1 MTPVGSPTPSAAGVR
16 TLSNFIAGQW
26 RESSGRRIPDLNP
39 ADTTELVAEAPASTA
54 AEAASA
60 CEAAAQAFDA
70 WRATPAP
77 KRGQILYAVQ
87 RRLEERREELAAIL
101 TREEGKTLVE
111 SRGEIQRAIN
121 VVEFFAG
128 EARRITGETIPS
140 ELPNNF
146 CYTVK
151 QPVGPVAVITPW
163 NFPIAI
169 PIWKIAPALVSGD
182 TVVFKP
188 ASLTPMT
195 ASAIVEIFH
204 EAGLP
209 GGVLNLVHGG
219 GREVGDT
226 IVRHP
231 AIQAVSFTG
240 SNDVG
245 IGIYA
250 AAAARGIKCQC
261 EMGGKNP
268 IVVLGDADLDLA
280 VESAVQGAFGSTG
293 QRCTAT
299 SRAVVVDRIANDF
312 VERLNART
320 AALVVGNGLDRATDI
335 GPSVDEKQMQTVLD
349 YVDVGRREGAR
360 LVRGGQRLT
369 DGGLERG
376 YFVSPAIFD
385 RVDVSMRIAQEEIFG
400 PVLSVIRVTDDR
412 AALSAA
418 NNVRFGLSASV
429 YTSDV
434 GAMFRFVDR
443 LDAGI
448 VHVNSP
454 TVGGEAHIP
463 FGGMKATGVG
473 LREMGRVAID
483 FYTELKVVYVDYTGR
498 ARTGNLY

>member
-1 MTPVGSPTPSAAGVR
+1 MTPVDSPAHSATGIR
-16 TLSNFIAGQW
+16 TLGNFIDGEW
-26 RESSGRRIPDLNP
+26 RPSTGRPVPDVNP
-39 ADTTELVAEAPASTA
+39 ADTNEHLAEAPASTA
-54 AEAASA
+54 AEAASG
-60 CEAAAQAFDA
+60 CEAAARAFPA

-77 KRGQILYAVQ
+77 KRGQILYAAQ
-87 RRLEERREELAAIL
+87 RQMEERREELAAIL
-101 TREEGKTLVE
+101 TREEGKTLAE

-121 VVEFFAG
+121 VIEFFAG

-140 ELPNNF
+140 ELPHNF

-195 ASAIVEIFH
+195 AATIVEIFH
-204 EAGLP
+204 QAGVP
-209 GGVLNLVHGG
+209 AGVLNLVYGG
-219 GREVGDT
+219 GREVGET

-245 IGIYA
+245 IGIYGA
-250 AAAARGIKCQC
+250 AALRGIKCQC

-299 SRAVVVDRIANDF
+299 SRAVVVERIADDF
-312 VERLNART
+312 VERLEART
-320 AALVVGNGLDRATDI
+320 SRLVVGNGLQPGTDV
-335 GPSVDEKQMQTVLD
+335 GPSVDEKPMQPVLD
-349 YVDVGRREGAR
+349 YVEIGRREGAR
-360 LVRGGQRLT
+360 LVRGGNRLT
-369 DGGLERG
+369 EDGLERG
-376 YFVSPAIFD
+376 YFLAPAIFD
-385 RVDVSMRIAQEEIFG
+385 GVDVSMRIAQEEIFG
-400 PVLSVIRVTDDR
+400 PVLSIIRVPDDR
-412 AALSAA
+412 SALAAA

-434 GAMFRFVDR
+434 AAMFRFVDR

-448 VHVNSP
+448 IHVNSP

>member
-1 MTPVGSPTPSAAGVR
+1 MR
-16 TLSNFIAGQW
+16 TLKNFIGGKW
-26 RESSGRRIPDLNP
+26 CDSRGGRVKDFNP
-39 ADTTELVAEAPASTA
+39 ADVDDVVAEAPSSTA
-54 AEAASA
+54 AEAAEA
-60 CEAAAQAFDA
+60 CEAAARAFEK
-70 WRATPAP
+70 WRRTPAP
-77 KRGQILYAVQ
+77 VRGQILFKVQ
-87 RRLEERREELAAIL
+87 RRMEERRQELAEAL
-101 TREEGKTLVE
+101 TREEGKTIGE

-146 CYTVK
+146 CYTIK
-151 QPVGPVAVITPW
+151 QPVGPVAIITPW
-163 NFPIAI
+163 NFPVAI
-169 PIWKIAPALVSGD
+169 PIWKMAPALVSGN

-188 ASLTPMT
+188 ASLTPLT
-195 ASAIVEIFH
+195 AALIVEIFD
-204 EAGLP
+204 ECGLP
-209 GGVLNLVHGG
+209 PGVLNLVYGG

-231 AIQAVSFTG
+231 AILAVSFTG

-245 IGIYA
+245 VGLYG

-280 VESAVQGAFGSTG
+280 VESTVQGAFGSTG

-299 SRAVVVDRIANDF
+299 SRAVVVQNVANEF
-312 VERLNART
+312 VERLAART
-320 AALVVGNGLDRATDI
+320 ESLVVGNGLNPATNV
-335 GPSVDEKQMQTVLD
+335 GPSVDERQLETVLS
-349 YVDVGRREGAR
+349 YVEAGQHEGAR
-360 LVRGGQRLT
+360 LVRGGERIRD
-369 DGGLERG
+369 DGRDRG

-385 RVDVSMRIAQEEIFG
+385 HVDANMRIAQEEIFG
-400 PVLSVIRVTDDR
+400 PVLSLIRVPDNDS
-412 AALSAA
+412 ALSVA

-429 YTSDV
+429 YTNDV
-434 GAMFRFVDR
+434 AAMFKFVDR

-448 VHVNSP
+448 LHVNSP

-483 FYTELKVVYVDYTGR
+483 FYTELKVVYVDYTGGVR
-498 ARTGNLY
+498 KTNLY

>member
-1 MTPVGSPTPSAAGVR
+1 MR
-16 TLSNFIAGQW
+16 ILKNFIGGEW
-26 RESSGRRIPDLNP
+26 RESSSGKRIADLNP
-39 ADTTELVAEAPASTA
+39 ADVTDVVAEAPSSTA
-54 AEAASA
+54 AEAAEA
-60 CEAAAQAFDA
+60 CEAAARAFEG
-70 WRATPAP
+70 WRCTPAP
-77 KRGQILYAVQ
+77 VRGQILFRAQ
-87 RRLEERREELAAIL
+87 RRMEERRQELAEAL
-101 TREEGKTLVE
+101 TREEGKTIAE

-121 VVEFFAG
+121 VIEFFAG

-151 QPVGPVAVITPW
+151 QPMGPVAIITPW

-169 PIWKIAPALVSGD
+169 PIWKMAPALVSGN

-188 ASLTPMT
+188 ATLTPLT
-195 ASAIVEIFH
+195 AALIAEIFD
-204 EAGLP
+204 ESGLP
-209 GGVLNLVHGG
+209 AGVLNLVFGG

-245 IGIYA
+245 GALYS

-268 IVVLGDADLDLA
+268 IVILGDADLDLA
-280 VESAVQGAFGSTG
+280 VESTVQGAFGSTG

-299 SRAVVVDRIANDF
+299 SRAVVVDSIANEF
-312 VERLNART
+312 LERLEART
-320 AALVVGNGLDRATDI
+320 ASLIVGNGLNPGTNV
-335 GPSVDEKQMQTVLD
+335 GPSVDERQLETVLG
-349 YVDVGRREGAR
+349 YVATGKREGAR
-360 LVRGGQRLT
+360 LVRGGDRVS
-369 DGGLERG
+369 DEGRDRG
-376 YFVSPAIFD
+376 FFVSPAIFD
-385 RVDVSMRIAQEEIFG
+385 RVDEHMRIAQEEIFG
-400 PVLSVIRVTDDR
+400 PVVSVIRVPD
-412 AALSAA
+412 ASKALSVA
-418 NNVRFGLSASV
+418 NGVRFGLSASV
-429 YTSDV
+429 YTNDV
-434 GAMFRFVDR
+434 ASMFRFVDR

-448 VHVNSP
+448 IHVNSP

-483 FYTELKVVYVDYTGR
+483 FYTELKVVYVDYTGGVR
-498 ARTGNLY
+498 KTNLY

>member
-1 MTPVGSPTPSAAGVR
+1 MR
-16 TLSNFIAGQW
+16 TLKNFIAGQW
-26 RESSGRRIPDLNP
+26 RDSTGARVKDLNP
-39 ADTTELVAEAPASTA
+39 ADVQDVVADAPASTA
-54 AEAASA
+54 AEAAAA
-60 CEAAAQAFDA
+60 CEAAARAFDG
-70 WRATPAP
+70 WRQTPAP
-77 KRGQILYAVQ
+77 VRGQILFKVQ
-87 RRLEERREELAAIL
+87 RRMEERRQELAEAL
-101 TREEGKTLVE
+101 TREEGKTIAE

-140 ELPNNF
+140 ELAGNF
-146 CYTVK
+146 CYTLK

-169 PIWKIAPALVSGD
+169 PIWKIAPALVAGN

-188 ASLTPMT
+188 ATLTPLT
-195 ASAIVEIFH
+195 AALIVDIFD
-204 EAGLP
+204 ECGLP
-209 GGVLNLVHGG
+209 GGVLNLVFGG

-231 AIQAVSFTG
+231 AILAVSFTG

-245 IGIYA
+245 AGLYA

-268 IVVLGDADLDLA
+268 IVVLGDANLELA
-280 VESAVQGAFGSTG
+280 VESTLQGAFGSTG

-299 SRAVVVDRIANDF
+299 SRAVVVDSIADEF
-312 VERLNART
+312 VERLDART
-320 AALVVGNGLDRATDI
+320 ASLVVGNGLNPATHV
-335 GPSVDEKQMQTVLD
+335 GPSVDERQLETVLS
-349 YVDVGRREGAR
+349 YVETGRHEGAR
-360 LVRGGQRLT
+360 LVRGGQRLRR
-369 DGGLERG
+369 DGLGRG
-376 YFVSPAIFD
+376 YFVAPAIFD
-385 RVDVSMRIAQEEIFG
+385 RVEAGMRIAQEEIFG
-400 PVLSVIRVTDDR
+400 PVLSLIRVPDDG
-412 AALSAA
+412 AALAVA

-434 GAMFRFVDR
+434 SAMFTFVDR

-483 FYTELKVVYVDYTGR
+483 FYTELKVVYVDYTGGVR
-498 ARTGNLY
+498 KTNLY

>member
-1 MTPVGSPTPSAAGVR
+1 MR
-16 TLSNFIAGQW
+16 TLKNFIDGKW
-26 RESSGRRIPDLNP
+26 RDSHGGRVKDFNP
-39 ADTTELVAEAPASTA
+39 ADIHDVVADAPSSTS
-54 AEAASA
+54 AEAAGA
-60 CEAAAQAFDA
+60 CDAAARAFPG
-70 WRATPAP
+70 WRQTPAP
-77 KRGQILYAVQ
+77 VRGQILYKVQ
-87 RRLEERREELAAIL
+87 RRMEERRQELAEAL
-101 TREEGKTLVE
+101 TREEGKTIAE

-146 CYTVK
+146 CYTLK

-169 PIWKIAPALVSGD
+169 PIWKIAPALVSGN

-188 ASLTPMT
+188 ASLTPLT
-195 ASAIVEIFH
+195 AALIVEIFD
-204 EAGLP
+204 ECGLP
-209 GGVLNLVHGG
+209 PGVLNLVYGG

-231 AIQAVSFTG
+231 AILAVSFTG

-245 IGIYA
+245 VGLYG

-268 IVVLGDADLDLA
+268 IVILGDADLDLA
-280 VESAVQGAFGSTG
+280 VESTIQGAFGATG

-299 SRAVVVDRIANDF
+299 SRAVVVEDVADEFVDRLA
-312 VERLNART
+312 AR
-320 AALVVGNGLDRATDI
+320 AASLVVGNGLNPETNI
-335 GPSVDEKQMQTVLD
+335 GPAVDERQLETVLN
-349 YVDVGRREGAR
+349 YVEVGQHEGAR
-360 LVRGGQRLT
+360 LVRGGERVS
-369 DGGLERG
+369 DNGRARG
-376 YFVSPAIFD
+376 YFVAPAIFD
-385 RVDVSMRIAQEEIFG
+385 HVDANMRIAQEEIFG
-400 PVLSVIRVTDDR
+400 PVLSLIRVSDNES
-412 AALSAA
+412 ALSVA

-429 YTSDV
+429 YTNDV
-434 GAMFRFVDR
+434 AAMFRFVDR

-448 VHVNSP
+448 LHVNSP
-454 TVGGEAHIP
+454 TVGGEAHVP

-483 FYTELKVVYVDYTGR
+483 FYTELKVVYVDYTGGLR
-498 ARTGNLY
+498 KGNLY

>member
-1 MTPVGSPTPSAAGVR
+1 MR
-16 TLSNFIAGQW
+16 TLKNFIGGAW
-26 RESSGRRIPDLNP
+26 RESASGTCVSDLNP
-39 ADTTELVAEAPASTA
+39 ADVSDVVAEAPVSTA
-54 AEAASA
+54 AEAAEA
-60 CEAAAQAFDA
+60 CDAAARAFEG
-70 WRATPAP
+70 WRNTPAP
-77 KRGQILYAVQ
+77 VRGQILFRVQ
-87 RRLEERREELAAIL
+87 RRMEERRQELAEAL
-101 TREEGKTLVE
+101 TREEGKTIAE

-151 QPVGPVAVITPW
+151 QPMGPVGIITPW
-163 NFPIAI
+163 NFPVAI
-169 PIWKIAPALVSGD
+169 PIWKMAPALVSGNP
-182 TVVFKP
+182 VVFKP
-188 ASLTPMT
+188 ATLTPLT
-195 ASAIVEIFH
+195 ATLLVEIFD
-204 EAGLP
+204 ESGVPP
-209 GGVLNLVHGG
+209 GVVNLVYGG

-245 IGIYA
+245 TGLYS

-268 IVVLGDADLDLA
+268 IVILADADLDLA
-280 VESAVQGAFGSTG
+280 VESTVQGAFGSTG

-299 SRAVVVDRIANDF
+299 SRAVVVETVANEF
-312 VERLNART
+312 LERLEART
-320 AALVVGNGLDRATDI
+320 ASLVVGNGLNPGTHV
-335 GPSVDEKQMQTVLD
+335 GPSVDERQLETVLG
-349 YVDVGRREGAR
+349 YVEAGKHEGAR
-360 LVRGGQRLT
+360 LVRGGDRIRD
-369 DGGLERG
+369 DGRERG

-385 RVDVSMRIAQEEIFG
+385 RVDEHMRIAQEEIFG
-400 PVLSVIRVTDDR
+400 PVLSILRVPDT
-412 AALSAA
+412 AKALSVA
-418 NNVRFGLSASV
+418 NGVRVGLSASV
-429 YTSDV
+429 YTTDV
-434 GAMFRFVDR
+434 ASMFRFVDR

-448 VHVNSP
+448 IHVNSP

-483 FYTELKVVYVDYTGR
+483 FYTELKVVYVDYTGGVR
-498 ARTGNLY
+498 KTNLY